1 MSKASK
7 LRSCPALNRTISPA
21 DCGEQRQS
29 RLACPA
35 DCAHNPFAATNYSQ
49 LLEIE
54 DRLDRSTME
63 KFLALAP
70 DRAANERELAQA
82 KGQGLHALHAFYEW
96 RLFFATDANH
106 TTFARRWEQ
115 SGFAELKNDERVLLR
130 AKMQTRIA
138 LLEVHRVFAGGRIE
152 AVDLLSASPA
162 PMILQDRSLAG
173 MATRFATLLSWVFPL
188 PHYWRLSGTAVMIPE
203 VADFSAPEIVREIV
217 RHLGGPQTDAKMRR
231 WLAEHFLKF
240 DTAQHAVSRLRHRQ
254 MLASLDAKFG
264 KAVYELRAPFAQ
276 CRDLLEAVPEVSPDD
291 LSDAEINEGFAEAR
305 VWFDA
310 APKTRHLMPP
320 GGQLVLGRVLL
331 GQSLWRLET
340 MGAEKL
346 SRLRAQFERQLGE
359 RVRFSAER
367 VDDLAAQMSANEPAV
382 DESLAPPRLLEN
394 PRQIALTSSR
404 IPALPPDMS
413 PKDAESELMRA
424 AERGFLDD
432 TIPALDN
439 HTPREAARDPA
450 LRPKLIQMMK
460 LRVRSQDE
468 RNLETG
474 RTDDINWLLRELN
487 LDEIIFEAPPWR
499 PPPAGMADAE
509 NNFSELPQFAGRAGA
524 DPHRPPAPR
533 LPDAPLELEA
543 AGGRLQT
550 AMDLFATAAEAEDEL
565 VASGATILED
575 AEELTRDSLMEH
587 DFCFAIPFLL
597 QIWFAVVPCGCRA
610 PEINFADLE
619 ATFLANLRQLDICA
633 QAGSPKQME
642 AFFQSGPQPALMLAL
657 LGAFLEAASTAPK
670 KLRPALEAQPVILA
684 LLKSVVETLD
694 GALRR
699 K

>member
-264 KAVYELRAPFAQ
+264 KAV
-276 CRDLLEAVPEVSPDD
+276 
-291 LSDAEINEGFAEAR
+291 
-305 VWFDA
+305 
-310 APKTRHLMPP
+310 
-320 GGQLVLGRVLL
+320 
-331 GQSLWRLET
+331 
-340 MGAEKL
+340 
-346 SRLRAQFERQLGE
+346 
-359 RVRFSAER
+359 
-367 VDDLAAQMSANEPAV
+367 
-382 DESLAPPRLLEN
+382 
-394 PRQIALTSSR
+394 
-404 IPALPPDMS
+404 
-413 PKDAESELMRA
+413 
-424 AERGFLDD
+424 
-432 TIPALDN
+432 
-439 HTPREAARDPA
+439 
-450 LRPKLIQMMK
+450 
-460 LRVRSQDE
+460 
-468 RNLETG
+468 
-474 RTDDINWLLRELN
+474 
-487 LDEIIFEAPPWR
+487 
-499 PPPAGMADAE
+499 
-509 NNFSELPQFAGRAGA
+509 
-524 DPHRPPAPR
+524 
-533 LPDAPLELEA
+533 
-543 AGGRLQT
+543 
-550 AMDLFATAAEAEDEL
+550 
-565 VASGATILED
+565 
-575 AEELTRDSLMEH
+575 
-587 DFCFAIPFLL
+587 
-597 QIWFAVVPCGCRA
+597 
-610 PEINFADLE
+610 
-619 ATFLANLRQLDICA
+619 
-633 QAGSPKQME
+633 
-642 AFFQSGPQPALMLAL
+642 
-657 LGAFLEAASTAPK
+657 
-670 KLRPALEAQPVILA
+670 
-684 LLKSVVETLD
+684 
-694 GALRR
+694 
-699 K
+699 